1 MEALAQVFCAGIRL
15 PDEEDIM
22 GLLADNKRRARFG
35 WGVMAALL
43 LTAPVQ
49 AAEPAAE
56 WPAGGGFREQY
67 YSHLKQIDEQS
78 VARLGLAWEYDASVQ
93 RGRVQRGMQATP
105 VMHDGVLFT
114 SGPWGVVQAVQAATG
129 KQVWRFDPELDGAWG
144 RKTCCDVS
152 NRGVALAAGKVYVGQ
167 LDGYLVSLDERTG
180 QVLWKVDTLIDRSR
194 AYTLNGAPQVAGDV
208 VVIGNA
214 GAEFGV
220 RGYVTAYDLKTGQ
233 QRWRF
238 FTVPGDPKNGYEH
251 PELEMA
257 AKTWSK
263 DTLWES
269 GGGGTVWDSMVYD
282 PQLNLLYVGV
292 GNGSP
297 HPAWLRSPEQ
307 TDNLFLSSI
316 LAINPDTGRLVWH
329 YQTTPGDSWDFTAT
343 QPMVL
348 AELTLDNAPVPVP
361 VLMQAPKNGF
371 YYVLDRRNGKLLRAD
386 KYVTATWAD
395 HVDLASGRPVKTSQ
409 GDYSQQPKLI
419 YPSPLGGH
427 NWMPMAF
434 SPATGL
440 VYIPVIDVAM
450 VFSMEAGWKHE
461 KNTMDWGSTYTP
473 FFALPQQALEQ
484 VTANQ
489 PKPRFEE
496 YLMAWDPV
504 RQKEVWRAS
513 NTGLWNGGTLATAG
527 NLVFQGTADGHLR
540 AYRATDGKLLK
551 EIHVGTG
558 IMAAPMSY
566 EVDGQQYV
574 AVLAGYGGLPGS
586 QLMPGAAAY
595 EYSNRGR
602 LLAFKLDGG
611 ATPLPERL
619 PPSALNPL
627 PPRTQA
633 SADDI
638 KEGGRLFALNC
649 TRCHGGGLGPARS
662 NYPDLFNMPL
672 GMHMAFEPIVLG
684 GILAQGG
691 MASFGDVLK
700 ADEVNQIHA
709 YLIDT
714 AYRQRAGEAIA
725 PSVRGH

>member
-1 MEALAQVFCAGIRL
+1 
-15 PDEEDIM
+15 
-22 GLLADNKRRARFG
+22 
-35 WGVMAALL
+35 MANHKKNLRWAWVLVASL
-43 LTAPVQ
+43 WSGVQ
-49 AAEPAAE
+49 ACASQQSE
-56 WPAGGGFREQY
+56 WPAGGGFGEQY
-67 YSHLKQIDEQS
+67 FSPLEQINEQS
-78 VARLGLAWEYDASVQ
+78 VERLGLAWEYDTSVQ

-114 SGPWGVVQAVQAATG
+114 SGPWGVVHAVQAATG
-129 KQVWRFDPELDGAWG
+129 KEVWRFDPQLDGAWG

-152 NRGVALAAGKVYVGQ
+152 NRGVALADGKVYVGQ

-180 QVLWKVDTLIDRSR
+180 QVLWKVDTLIDRGR

-316 LAINPDTGRLVWH
+316 LAINPDTGRLVWY

-348 AELTLDNAPVPVP
+348 AELTIDNAPVP

-371 YYVLDRRNGKLLRAD
+371 YYVLDRRNGKLLSAE
-386 KYVTATWAD
+386 KYVTATWAER
-395 HVDLASGRPVKTSQ
+395 VDLASGRPVKSPQ
-409 GDYSQQPKLI
+409 GDYSQGPKLI

-440 VYIPVIDVAM
+440 AYIPVIDVAM
-450 VFSMEAGWKHE
+450 VFSMEANWKHE
-461 KNTMDWGSTYTP
+461 KNTMDWGSSYLP
-473 FFALPQQALEQ
+473 FFALPQQALAQ
-484 VTANQ
+484 LTANQ
-489 PKPRFEE
+489 PTPRFEE
-496 YLMAWDPV
+496 YLMAWDPL
-504 RQKEVWRAS
+504 RQKEVWRAPNS
-513 NTGLWNGGTLATAG
+513 GLWNGGTLATAG
-527 NLVFQGTADGHLR
+527 NLVFQGTTDGHLR

-551 EIHVGTG
+551 DIHVGTG

-566 EVDGQQYV
+566 EVDGQQYI

-595 EYSNRGR
+595 DHSNRGR

-611 ATPLPERL
+611 PTPLPEPL
-619 PPSALNPL
+619 PAPILNPL
-627 PPRTQA
+627 PPRTEASTQA
-633 SADDI
+633 I
-638 KEGGRLFALNC
+638 QEGGRLFALNC
-649 TRCHGGGLGPARS
+649 NRCHGGGLGPARS

-684 GILAQGG
+684 GILADGG
-691 MASFGDVLK
+691 MASFADVLK
-700 ADEVNQIHA
+700 VEQVQQIHA